1 MTQQKYLRTTYKPLD
16 TTKPLHTYV
25 SSQNILHVQEQA
37 LQFTSPLDTKSLPF
51 TDSKDI
57 LKNAAILDI
66 ETLGLKTES
75 MHEVA
80 LFNLEQNELNIFIPE
95 ANLIRKLEDT
105 NANMVS
111 SSKLNQVNVLK
122 GMHPDLVKQMSFRD
136 IAIVDYLMNKNS
148 YNEILE
154 NIKNLKKNATYFN
167 NLDTVL
173 QAQIESLEKK
183 LINVKNFDKDSSAAN
198 EILKAEEL
206 LIEGDALNP
215 QLENP
220 KLLKEVGLHAAF
232 ERDEP
237 FLSKYILEGSESF
250 NKFLISNPA
259 EAKYLEYMRTRNM
272 QYDSETFNALMQD
285 YFSKFKYSSE
295 RISGLAKDVKIN
307 VHTNVSMKQM
317 QTQLAQLM
325 KNKTLYVANI
335 KFEAKKFGSQIASE
349 AREEMILAEAEYRQ
363 TNNIPDNVALSKR
376 QLADLRSRAFIKNNP
391 FMTIAGIPASA
402 STGEPFYS
410 TGIEYNAALTEAK
423 VHGDYS
429 NVSDVFFQT
438 TKPGTARD
446 IQDVIRA
453 QQSMLVKEGLLSNV
467 SSPQGLSIEA
477 QSRLYMFTSALSEA
491 APESELKEILS
502 SFKETHTA
510 GLDTLIHENIVL
522 RESVVQAEALSQF
535 SKMSEQEKV
544 AHVATLKKT
553 DPLYR
558 AAAYSKIFEE
568 IVPKIQQINLQSRI
582 VSDLGE
588 IADKAQISA
597 SQLTETPLYREQQHI
612 QNVEEVLRSQGVA
625 EPDIQAAKNI
635 FSDTIVTEKIKTP
648 SYNRRIIASYNSFKK
663 SLLQNNL
670 YNYSGRTQE
679 IEALE
684 SELLERNFIYHT
696 GDTYEFDSDLLDNRK
711 QSEQAIKK
719 RADLKTFLSTRGNK
733 VHDLIKGFES
743 LSESFISSDFTNKVE
758 ISLRSRTPK
767 NLPQLNLEKFKKPH
781 EIKTTEK
788 IRSVIKK
795 ATEHKHT
802 AVLLQSRA
810 KPIPVEAMISE
821 IQHHAFNAEPGY
833 AKTTSGYSETE
844 INLAR
849 EKFLAGEPLVAEK
862 NKKIFITPP
871 ENNREQAFARAFF
884 EIKHYES
891 TGQVM
896 DSKQY
901 VASRASNYGDL
912 TKEVIRQS
920 AERQIELGDTN
931 LKFEEDLNKMP
942 VYNQKT
948 LGDYKSGFR
957 NYIDYGQIKTSYG
970 ATYTDPAH
978 DAAMDLNEQAK
989 RYADLNFRLEESFN
1003 MPKNDKGN
1011 VPLYTEKEI
1020 KNYVFDRK
1028 VPENIQSK
1036 PFLQPSSVALELGT
1050 SNFKALPAG
1059 LTVSE
1064 LDNIANTIIAQN
1076 FDNGLNKVFTEFAS
1090 SPAGLKFFG
1099 MYGVG
1104 AAALA
1109 TLSLTQE
1116 PALTKASET
1125 STLSPS
1131 YDRWFE
1137 NQKKFFGS
1145 ESNFKTAIRDKYF
1158 AENDGL
1164 AENGLASLMRKVNT
1178 DFGSPY
1184 QGPATS
1190 YSVFE
1195 DQELMRERQRYS
1207 SYMFNE
1213 RHFTERGDIFNLLRS
1228 HIAYKPE
1235 MREIFREFA
1244 SPNQGLTQEQ
1254 LLSLKG
1260 NNLRRLTINRDDFH
1274 ISVEDADTITLQQK
1288 GVPDNPLSKFM
1299 GSGNY
1304 SFRLAGIDAPETS
1317 HDERAAQPHAEI
1329 SKEMLKSLMQ
1339 GKELSLVFDPTNITY
1354 GRQVATLFAGDK
1366 NLNLELLKRGAVAYL
1381 PYEGKGQEQMY
1392 NEKAFSAA
1400 QKYAVE
1406 QRRGMWSEPFFQVY
1420 NEMNKQTQQT
1430 VTFNTFANKSKSA
1443 ENANLTN
1450 ILGVMLSAQ
1459 KQGRIT
1465 DFHREEM
1472 DQTFNEIKNN
1482 TRQVNIEPSV
1492 LISEDLKKKY
1502 AQRKNIR
1509 PFDADFDQHRKIARH
1524 NEHMPSLQYDL
1535 KRLIETKGSKDVEN
1549 KLKYSGQMLQNN
1561 IDLIETVQTTS
1572 KNSDVAKITNQT
1584 TNKAIRARRFNDM
1597 QIAQHKALIHLKQ
1610 NHTRM

>member
-25 SSQNILHVQEQA
+25 SSQNILHIQEQA

-105 NANMVS
+105 NASMVS

-122 GMHPDLVKQMSFRD
+122 GMRPDLVKQMSFRD

-173 QAQIESLEKK
+173 QSQIDSLEKK
-183 LINVKNFDKDSSAAN
+183 LINVRNFDQNASAAN
-198 EILKAEEL
+198 EVLKAQEL

-220 KLLKEVGLHAAF
+220 RLLKEVGLHAAF

-259 EAKYLEYMRTRNM
+259 EAEYLKYMRTRNM
-272 QYDSETFNALMQD
+272 QYGSETFNALMQD
-285 YFSKFKYSSE
+285 YFSKFKYSSQ

-317 QTQLAQLM
+317 QEQLAQLM

-349 AREEMILAEAEYRQ
+349 AREEMILAEAEYRKE
-363 TNNIPDNVALSKR
+363 NNIPDNVTLSKR
-376 QLADLRSRAFIKNNP
+376 QLADLRSRAFINNNP
-391 FMTIAGIPASA
+391 FMTVAGIPASA

-410 TGIEYNAALTEAK
+410 TGIEYNAALAEAK

-438 TKPGTARD
+438 TKQGSARD
-446 IQDVIRA
+446 IQDIIRA

-467 SSPQGLSIEA
+467 SSPLGLSIEA
-477 QSRLYMFTSALSEA
+477 QSRLYMFTSALSEG
-491 APESELKEILS
+491 APELELKEILS

-522 RESVVQAEALSQF
+522 RESVVQTEALSQF
-535 SKMSEQEKV
+535 SKMSEEEKL
-544 AHVATLKKT
+544 TYLKTIKKT

-558 AAAYSKIFEE
+558 AAAYAKVFEQ
-568 IVPKIQQINLQSRI
+568 IVPKIQEINLQSRI
-582 VSDLGE
+582 VTDLGE

-612 QNVEEVLRSQGVA
+612 QSVEEVLRSQGVS
-625 EPDIQAAKNI
+625 EPDIEVAKNI
-635 FSDTIVTEKIKTP
+635 FSDTIVTEKIKTN
-648 SYNRRIIASYNSFKK
+648 SYNRKIISSYTSFKK
-663 SLLQNNL
+663 NLQNNAL
-670 YNYSGRTQE
+670 YNYAGRGKE
-679 IEALE
+679 FENLE
-684 SELLERNFIYHT
+684 QELLEKGFIYHT
-696 GDTYEFDSDLLDNRK
+696 GDTYEFDSDLLDSRK

-719 RADLKTFLSTRGNK
+719 RADLRSFLQTRGNK

-743 LSESFISSDFTNKVE
+743 LASSFISDDFSNKVE
-758 ISLRSRTPK
+758 KSLLSRTPK
-767 NLPQLNLEKFKKPH
+767 NLPQLSLEKFKKPH

-788 IRSVIKK
+788 IRDVIKK

-802 AVLLQSRA
+802 ASLLQSRT
-810 KPIPVEAMISE
+810 KPIPVEAMINE
-821 IQHHAFNAEPGY
+821 IQHHAFNAEAGY
-833 AKTTSGYSETE
+833 GKTTSGYSETE
-844 INLAR
+844 INLAK

-862 NKKIFITPP
+862 NQKIFITPP

-896 DSKQY
+896 DSKKY
-901 VASRASNYGDL
+901 VASRKENYGSL
-912 TKEVIRQS
+912 TKEVIQQ
-920 AERQIELGDTN
+920 AATRQIDLGDTAYQ
-931 LKFEEDLNKMP
+931 FEKDLNEVP

-948 LGDYKSGFR
+948 VGDYRSGFR
-957 NYIDYGQIKTSYG
+957 NYIDYGEIKTSYG
-970 ATYTDPAH
+970 ATYVDPSH
-978 DAAMDLNEQAK
+978 DASVDLNDQAK

-1003 MPKNDKGN
+1003 MPKAENGG
-1011 VPLYTEKEI
+1011 VPIYNEKEI
-1020 KNYVFDRK
+1020 KNFVFDRK
-1028 VPENIQSK
+1028 VPDNIKSK
-1036 PFLQPSSVALELGT
+1036 PILFASSNPISTAST
-1050 SNFKALPAG
+1050 IKALPPG

-1064 LDNIANTIIAQN
+1064 LDNIANTIIEQN
-1076 FDNGLNKVFTEFAS
+1076 FDNGLNKVFSEFAS
-1090 SPAGLKFFG
+1090 SSAGLKFFG
-1099 MYGVG
+1099 MYAAG

-1109 TLSLTQE
+1109 TLSLIQE
-1116 PALTKASET
+1116 PALTKASDT
-1125 STLSPS
+1125 SLLSPS
-1131 YDRWFE
+1131 YNRWFE

-1145 ESNFKTAIRDKYF
+1145 ESNFKTAVRDKYF
-1158 AENDGL
+1158 GSNDGL
-1164 AENGLASLMRKVNT
+1164 AENGLASILRKVNT

-1235 MREIFREFA
+1235 MREIFRQFA
-1244 SPNQGLTQEQ
+1244 SPNQGLSQQQ

-1288 GVPDNPLSKFM
+1288 GVTDNPLSKFM

-1400 QKYAVE
+1400 QKYAAE

-1459 KQGRIT
+1459 KQGGISE
-1465 DFHREEM
+1465 FHREEM
-1472 DQTFNEIKNN
+1472 DQIFNEIKSN
-1482 TRQVNIEPSV
+1482 TRQVSIEPSV

-1502 AQRKNIR
+1502 SQRKNVR
-1509 PFDADFDQHRKIARH
+1509 PFDADFDEHRKMARH

-1561 IDLIETVQTTS
+1561 IELIETVQTTS
-1572 KNSDVAKITNQT
+1572 KSSDVSKITNQT

>member
-1 MTQQKYLRTTYKPLD
+1 MTQQKYLTTTYKALD
-16 TTKPLHTYV
+16 PDK
-25 SSQNILHVQEQA
+25 QNIFESRQNA
-37 LQFTSPLDTKSLPF
+37 LFIQSQPVKATSTLDTKSLPF

-95 ANLIRKLEDT
+95 ANLIRKLEET

-154 NIKNLKKNATYFN
+154 NIKNLKRNATYFN

-173 QAQIESLEKK
+173 QNQIQSLERK
-183 LINVKNFDKDSSAAN
+183 LIKVKDFDNNSSAAN
-198 EILKAEEL
+198 EILKAETL
-206 LIEGDALNP
+206 LVENNALNP
-215 QLENP
+215 ELENP
-220 KLLKEVGLHAAF
+220 RLLREVGLHAAF

-250 NKFLISNPA
+250 NKFLTSNPA
-259 EAKYLEYMRTRNM
+259 EAEYLKYMRTRNM
-272 QYDSETFNALMQD
+272 QYDSNTFNALMQD
-285 YFSKFKYSSE
+285 YFSKFKYSSQ

-317 QTQLAQLM
+317 QQQLAQLM

-349 AREEMILAEAEYRQ
+349 AREEMILAEQVYRQ
-363 TNNIPDNVALSKR
+363 ENNIPDNVELSKR
-376 QLADLRSRAFIKNNP
+376 QIADLRSRAFIRNNP

-410 TGIEYNAALTEAK
+410 TGIEYNAALTEAR

-438 TKPGTARD
+438 TKPGSARD
-446 IQDVIRA
+446 IQDVIRS

-467 SSPQGLSIEA
+467 SSPLGLSIEA
-477 QSRLYMFTSALSEA
+477 QSRLYMFTNALSEN
-491 APESELKEILS
+491 APEAELKEILS

-522 RESVVQAEALSQF
+522 RESVVQAEALSRF
-535 SKMSEQEKV
+535 SKMPEEEKIAYV
-544 AHVATLKKT
+544 KNLKRT

-568 IVPKIQQINLQSRI
+568 IVPKIQEINLQSRI

-588 IADKAQISA
+588 IADTAQISA

-612 QNVEEVLRSQGVA
+612 QSAEQILRNQGVP
-625 EPDIQAAKNI
+625 ESSVQSLKDLY
-635 FSDTIVTEKIKTP
+635 SDTIVTEKIKTP
-648 SYNRRIIASYNSFKK
+648 SYNRKIIASYTSFKK
-663 SLLQNNL
+663 NLQNNDL
-670 YNYSGRTQE
+670 YNYAGRNKEFE
-679 IEALE
+679 ILE
-684 SELLERNFIYHT
+684 QELLDKRFIYHT
-696 GDTYEFDSDLLDNRK
+696 GDTYEFDSDLLDSRK
-711 QSEQAIKK
+711 QSEAAIKK
-719 RADLKTFLSTRGNK
+719 RAELKSFLQTRGNK

-743 LSESFISSDFTNKVE
+743 LSESLITDDFSNKVE
-758 ISLRSRTPK
+758 KSLLSRTSRNIPR
-767 NLPQLNLEKFKKPH
+767 LNLEKFKKPY

-788 IRSVIKK
+788 IRDVIKK

-802 AVLLQSRA
+802 ASLLQSRS
-810 KPIPVEAMISE
+810 KPIPVEAMINE
-821 IQHHAFNAEPGY
+821 IQHHAFNMPAGY
-833 AKTTSGYSETE
+833 QKTTSGYSEAE
-844 INLAR
+844 INLAKQ
-849 EKFLAGEPLVAEK
+849 KFLAGEPIYAEK
-862 NKKIFITPP
+862 NQKIFVAPP
-871 ENNREQAFARAFF
+871 ETNREEAFARAFF

-896 DSKQY
+896 DSKKY
-901 VASRASNYGDL
+901 VASRKQNYGSL
-912 TKEVIRQS
+912 TKEVIKQ
-920 AERQIELGDTN
+920 AATRQIELGDTVYQ
-931 LKFEEDLNKMP
+931 FEKDLNEVP

-948 LGDYKSGFR
+948 LGDYRSGFR
-957 NYIDYGQIKTSYG
+957 NYIDYGEIKTSYG
-970 ATYTDPAH
+970 ATYIDPSH
-978 DAAMDLNEQAK
+978 DASVDLNEQAK
-989 RYADLNFRLEESFN
+989 KYADLNFRLEESFN
-1003 MPKNDKGN
+1003 MPKDEKGGTPIYN
-1011 VPLYTEKEI
+1011 EKEI
-1020 KNYVFDRK
+1020 KNYIFDRK
-1028 VPENIQSK
+1028 VPDNIKSK
-1036 PFLQPSSVALELGT
+1036 PVLFGSSELAT
-1050 SNFKALPAG
+1050 APTTFKALPPG

-1064 LDNIANTIIAQN
+1064 LDNIANTIVEQN
-1076 FDNGLNKVFTEFAS
+1076 FDNGLNKVFSEFAS
-1090 SPAGLKFFG
+1090 SSAGLKFFG
-1099 MYGVG
+1099 MYAAG

-1109 TLSLTQE
+1109 TLSLVQE
-1116 PALTKASET
+1116 PALSKASET

-1145 ESNFKTAIRDKYF
+1145 ESNFKTAIKDKYF
-1158 AENDGL
+1158 ASNDGL

-1195 DQELMRERQRYS
+1195 DQELIRERQKYS

-1260 NNLRRLTINRDDFH
+1260 NNLKRLVINKDDFH
-1274 ISVEDADTITLQQK
+1274 ISVEDADTITLQRK
-1288 GVPDNPLSKFM
+1288 GATNNPLSKFM

-1354 GRQVATLFAGDK
+1354 GRQVATLFAGDR

-1430 VTFNTFANKSKSA
+1430 VTFNTFANKTKSA

-1450 ILGVMLSAQ
+1450 ILGIMLSAQ
-1459 KQGRIT
+1459 KQGKIS

-1482 TRQVNIEPSV
+1482 TRQVSIEPSV

-1502 AQRKNIR
+1502 SQKKNVR
-1509 PFDADFDQHRKIARH
+1509 PFDADFDQHRKMARH

-1549 KLKYSGQMLQNN
+1549 KLKYSGQMLENN
-1561 IDLIETVQTTS
+1561 IELLETVQSTS
-1572 KNSDVAKITNQT
+1572 NNSQVSKITNQT